1 MFGNHTTTSETEK
14 KKIAI
19 AYTDSKAAR
28 VLMGRLAWAVIFAG
42 SVSQSFQTF
51 YDHNGMRPATLA
63 AWGVGALMLLLVK
76 WRKTYAAAA
85 VLSWGMG
92 VGLSLSVLSSAGLN
106 NVTWTAMPM
115 LAIASVWL
123 LGKRHGML
131 VAGSSA
137 LFLSYVLWMHK
148 TGHVFPILNSP
159 STIFVVTLVYMSV
172 GLAIGISTQSAYEE
186 TLETSN
192 DLAKGLKEA
201 NDQLEARVEER
212 TEALKAVALQL
223 SARTDELERKI
234 KENEVM
240 QAQVA
245 RAEKVDALTTMI
257 AGIAHELN
265 TPIGNTLVLSSTM
278 RNKAEAMRGLMSG
291 KSVRKSDMDAV
302 CGDMVEMSKMIEA
315 STSKAAE
322 LIESFKRVSVDQASE
337 RRMVFSVEKLLV
349 DVARLQRASRK
360 NKKVDIHVS
369 VEDGIPE
376 MDAFPGALGQT
387 VINLLQNAFIHAF
400 AVDGPGLI
408 EMSASYDKSLDQVH
422 VVVKDNGKGILERDL
437 GRIFDPF
444 YSTRVGSGG
453 SGLGLS
459 VSHQLVTVVLGG
471 RIEVQSKRG
480 EGSSFMLKI
489 PRVAPK
495 TAG

>member
-1 MFGNHTTTSETEK
+1 MFINPTTIGDVDK
-14 KKIAI
+14 KKMAL

-28 VLMGRLAWAVIFAG
+28 ILMGRLAWAVIFAG
-42 SVSQSFQTF
+42 TLSQSFQTF
-51 YDHNGMRPATLA
+51 YEHNGMRPATLA
-63 AWGVGALMLLLVK
+63 AWGIGVVMMLLMR

-92 VGLSLSVLSSAGLN
+92 VGLSLSVLTSSGLS

-115 LAIASVWL
+115 LAISSVWL
-123 LGKRHGML
+123 LGKRHGVL
-131 VAGSSA
+131 VVGSSA
-137 LFLSYVLWMHK
+137 LVLSYVLWMHQ
-148 TGHVFPILNSP
+148 TGHVFPTLNSP
-159 STIFVVTLVYMSV
+159 SSIFVVTLVYMLV
-172 GLAIGISTQSAYEE
+172 GLTIGISTQTAYDE

-192 DLAKGLKEA
+192 ALAKSLKEA
-201 NDQLEARVEER
+201 NERLEIRVEER
-212 TEALKAVALQL
+212 TEELKAVALQL
-223 SARTDELERKI
+223 SARSDELERKI
-234 KENEVM
+234 RENEVM
-240 QAQVA
+240 QEQVA

-265 TPIGNTLVLSSTM
+265 TPIGNTLVLASTM
-278 RNKAEAMRGLMSG
+278 RSKSEAMRDLMNG
-291 KSVRKSDMDAV
+291 KSVKKSEMDAV
-302 CGDMVEMSKMIEA
+302 CGDMMEMSKMIEA
-315 STSKAAE
+315 STSRAAE

-337 RRMVFSVEKLLV
+337 RRMLFSVEKLLG
-349 DVARLQRASRK
+349 DLARLQRASRK
-360 NKKVDIHVS
+360 NKKVEISVS

-387 VINLLQNAFIHAF
+387 VINLLQNAFVHAF
-400 AVDGPGLI
+400 AADGEGLVEI
-408 EMSASYDKSLDQVH
+408 TAKYDKVLDQV
-422 VVVKDNGKGILERDL
+422 VVAVKDNGKGILERDV

-471 RIEVQSKRG
+471 SMEVQSKRG
-480 EGSSFMLKI
+480 VGSMFRLRV

-495 TAG
+495 SES